1 MRLDDCCALDWMRTS
16 VLAHAVPR
24 AANFGGSIVL
34 FAAHAQRPPVRG
46 WRLYERLNVRL
57 RGRSGSVLS
66 WGGE

>member
-46 WRLYERLNVRL
+46 WRLSSTSVRWL
-57 RGRSGSVLS
+57 
-66 WGGE
+66 